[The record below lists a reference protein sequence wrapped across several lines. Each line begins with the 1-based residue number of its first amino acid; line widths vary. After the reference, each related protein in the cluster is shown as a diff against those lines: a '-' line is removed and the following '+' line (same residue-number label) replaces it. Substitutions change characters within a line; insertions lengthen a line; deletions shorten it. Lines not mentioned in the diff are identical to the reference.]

1 MSDTEHN
8 QEEMLEQG
16 QDQLFKLQ
24 LRFKKDTILEV
35 SLSGKDCFME
45 LRTYVTELPDLFF
58 HSSFHFQHDGKQI
71 NE

>member
-1 MSDTEHN
+1 MSDTDHTL
-8 QEEMLEQG
+8 EEKQDQV

-58 HSSFHFQHDGKQI
+58 HSNFHFQHESKPI